1 MGGLA
6 KQAYYDGIHEIGD
19 DEALIVEVP
28 LPTQCHYWQ
37 ILVADDRFATVD
49 WVNRQ
54 SSLND
59 AQARVDSD
67 GTFRAVISTQVP
79 GVHNW
84 LDKANFP
91 WGIIQ
96 MRFYLA
102 NEHPRSHRDQG
113 SGDRGTHTPAVRHA
127 RRDAGREAG
136 ATSRPAQGSAA
147 ATDLVRDP

>member
-1 MGGLA
+1 LA
-6 KQAYYDGIHEIGD
+6 QQAYYDGIHQIDD

-28 LPTQCHYWQ
+28 LPRECYYWQ

-59 AQARVDSD
+59 VQARLDSD
-67 GTFRAVISTQVP
+67 GKFRAVISKQDP

-84 LDKANFP
+84 LDKADFP

-96 MRFYLA
+96 MRLYRT
-102 NEHPRSHRDQG
+102 NESPEATVTRLPVAEVREHLPPD
-113 SGDRGTHTPAVRHA
+113 TPVVTPAGRQEQLRA
-127 RRDAGREAG
+127 RREG
-136 ATSRPAQGSAA
+136 AQLR
-147 ATDLVRDP
+147 RIW